1 MQTRRLIILL
11 IFAAFGAAAQEQTSN
26 PQVLA
31 AVADAQQALT
41 AQVLAARVSQDFTVQ
56 KLIDSV
62 GGMDELSRT
71 LHAAQQ
77 IGGPRWLDG
86 QTVQVRLLIE
96 GAAVAQTLN
105 RIVSQNAGKSPLAP
119 QFVQR
124 SLASWH
130 NRTFSAIGTSTVS
143 TDVTRLQPPA
153 HDDNWATVSDADR
166 QKALAMARDNA
177 VARVLDSLRPI
188 DLGSSKTLGDA
199 LAIPQVNQ
207 ALVTWL
213 NSRPVASVEFRQD
226 LSVQLALAMSSDE
239 LWQTLK
245 ASLTQQKQIP
255 PPASRAGWDWLAKQV
270 EARVASPI
278 GIGLAQP
285 ATRATP
291 IEMPAEAPPWANQQ
305 LQAEATSPTHG
316 SKLHTAR
323 AAETMALEQLRHQ
336 VEGLALT
343 STMTVGEAASRDP
356 RIEQAVLR
364 ALNRAHPYQVDY
376 KAQGAVTVHVSLSAA
391 DLWGQLASLR

>member
-1 MQTRRLIILL
+1 MQ
-11 IFAAFGAAAQEQTSN
+11 
-26 PQVLA
+26 
-31 AVADAQQALT
+31 
-41 AQVLAARVSQDFTVQ
+41 QVLAARVSQDCTVQ

-62 GGMDELSRT
+62 GGMDEMSRT
-71 LHAAQQ
+71 IHAAQQ
-77 IGGPRWLDG
+77 IGGPRWLDS

-105 RIVSQNAGKSPLAP
+105 HIVSQNAAKSPLPP
-119 QFVQR
+119 QLVQR
-124 SLASWH
+124 SLTSWR
-130 NRTFSAIGTSTVS
+130 NRTFSAIGTSTAS
-143 TDVTRLQPPA
+143 SDVTRLQPPA
-153 HDDNWATVSDADR
+153 QDGNWATVSDADR

-177 VARVLDSLRPI
+177 VSRVVDSLRPI
-188 DLGSSKTLGDA
+188 ELGSDKTLGDA

-207 ALVTWL
+207 SLLTWL

-226 LSVQLALAMSSDE
+226 LSVRLVLAIPSNG

-245 ASLTQQKQIP
+245 AALTQQKQIA
-255 PPASRAGWDWLAKQV
+255 PPASQAGWDWLSTQV
-270 EARVASPI
+270 EARVASPV

-285 ATRATP
+285 ATRAAAV
-291 IEMPAEAPPWANQQ
+291 EMPAEAPPWVSQQ
-305 LQAEATSPTHG
+305 LQAEATSPAHG

-336 VEGLALT
+336 VEGLALG
-343 STMTVGEAASRDP
+343 SSMTIGDAARRDP
-356 RIEQAVLR
+356 RIEQAVVR

-391 DLWGQLASLR
+391 ELWGQLCSLR